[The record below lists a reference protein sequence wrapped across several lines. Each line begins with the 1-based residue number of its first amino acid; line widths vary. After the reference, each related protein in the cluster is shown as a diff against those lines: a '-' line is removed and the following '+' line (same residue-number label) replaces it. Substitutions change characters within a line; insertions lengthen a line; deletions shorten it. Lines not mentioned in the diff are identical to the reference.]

1 MDFLTFCLTPFL
13 HAAAHSS
20 IVFLL
25 PCGKNESEIIKTQFH
40 SNSLSFRNFS
50 GGALELLTVKL
61 ECNVSVKDGCN
72 N

>member
-13 HAAAHSS
+13 QAAAHSS

-40 SNSLSFRNFS
+40 SNSLPFRNFS

-61 ECNVSVKDGCN
+61 ECNVSIKDGCN